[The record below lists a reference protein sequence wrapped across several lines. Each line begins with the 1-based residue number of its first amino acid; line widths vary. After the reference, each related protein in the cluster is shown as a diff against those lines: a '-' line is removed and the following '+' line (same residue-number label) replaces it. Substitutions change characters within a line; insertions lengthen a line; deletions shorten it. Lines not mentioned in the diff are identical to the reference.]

1 MRPKFVKAA
10 MKDGEVVKEYPTEV
24 INPKICS
31 DKTLAQI
38 REILRK
44 VVGEGL
50 AKPAGSKQFHVSG
63 KTGTA
68 QISQGAAGYKTGRT
82 TYLVALKL
90 AQFDFLKRTGRTVPL
105 LLLDDIF
112 DKLDASRV
120 EQIVKLVSFCGYFP
134 SEAPKYSMIVSIQK
148 PGLPASGGLMAG
160 SVFSKIA
167 ERVYAKDLRLP
178 LTNAIDTN
186 SVVIPNVKAGEMRE
200 AQRVLEELQINV
212 QGKIADSG
220 KEVWGNTHSAPQAVV
235 LESRSNM
242 QNFVPSVIGM
252 GAKDAVYLL
261 ESKGLKV
268 NLVGVGKVK
277 SQSIA
282 NGTIVKKGQ
291 TVTLTLN

>member
-1 MRPKFVKAA
+1 M
-10 MKDGEVVKEYPTEV
+10 
-24 INPKICS
+24 
-31 DKTLAQI
+31 
-38 REILRK
+38 
-44 VVGEGL
+44 VGEGL

-68 QISQGAAGYKTGRT
+68 QISQGAAGYKAGVTN
-82 TYLVALKL
+82 Y
-90 AQFDFLKRTGRTVPL
+90 
-105 LLLDDIF
+105 
-112 DKLDASRV
+112 
-120 EQIVKLVSFCGYFP
+120 LVSFCGYFP

-148 PGLPASGGLMAG
+148 PGPTASGGLMAG

-178 LTNAIDTN
+178 LTSAIDTN
-186 SVVIPNVKAGEMRE
+186 SVVIPHVKAGEMRQT
-200 AQRVLEELQINV
+200 QRVLEELNINI

-220 KEVWGNTHSAPQAVV
+220 KEVWGSTHAAPQAVV
-235 LESRSNM
+235 LESRGIM

-282 NGTIVKKGQ
+282 NGTIIRKGQ
-291 TVTLTLN
+291 TITLTMN

>member
-1 MRPKFVKAA
+1 
-10 MKDGEVVKEYPTEV
+10 
-24 INPKICS
+24 
-31 DKTLAQI
+31 
-38 REILRK
+38 
-44 VVGEGL
+44 
-50 AKPAGSKQFHVSG
+50 
-63 KTGTA
+63 
-68 QISQGAAGYKTGRT
+68 
-82 TYLVALKL
+82 
-90 AQFDFLKRTGRTVPL
+90 
-105 LLLDDIF
+105 
-112 DKLDASRV
+112 
-120 EQIVKLVSFCGYFP
+120 
-134 SEAPKYSMIVSIQK
+134 MIVSIQK
-148 PGLPASGGLMAG
+148 PSLPASGGLMAG

-200 AQRVLEELQINV
+200 AQRVLEELEINV
-212 QGKIADSG
+212 QGKVADSG
-220 KEVWGNTHSAPQAVV
+220 KEVWGNTHAAPQAVV

-291 TVTLTLN
+291 TVTLTLK